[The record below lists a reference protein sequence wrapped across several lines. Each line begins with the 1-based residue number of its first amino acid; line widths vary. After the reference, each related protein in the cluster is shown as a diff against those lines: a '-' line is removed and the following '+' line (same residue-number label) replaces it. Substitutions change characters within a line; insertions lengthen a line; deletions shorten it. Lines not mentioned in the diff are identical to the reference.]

1 MQHKT
6 VLSITILAL
15 LISAGI
21 VRAQTLAPSD
31 VLPVDPQVTTGT
43 LDNGMR
49 YYIRHNAQPEK
60 RVSVRL
66 AVKAGSILESDNQQ
80 GLAHLVEHMAFN
92 GTKKYP
98 KNELVSFLETNG
110 IRFGAHLNAYTSFDE
125 TVYMLELPTDKGD
138 VLHKGIE
145 ILSEWAHNVT
155 FDSVEIDK
163 ERGVVGEEWRLG
175 LGANQRIE
183 AKELPVLL
191 KGSQYAE
198 RITIGQKAVIDTA
211 HYETLRSFYRDWY
224 RPDLMAI
231 VIVGDVDSK
240 QMLEEVKSLF
250 GPIQNPISER
260 TRTKFDVPAHS
271 EPYVSVATDKEL
283 QFARFE
289 LEHLTPDVVT
299 KTVGDYRHTLEQILA
314 DQMFNARMSEIEQT
328 TKPSFVAAY
337 SNESGGL
344 GSTHAYDVDVT
355 LKPDSLVAGIR
366 ALLREVYRVR
376 EFGFN
381 ASELERAKKGLLT
394 GFENQYNERE
404 KTNSGVLVNEY
415 VRNFLHNEPIPGISY
430 EYELAK
436 QFVPGIT
443 LDEVNMHAQQ
453 RLEQGSVNMSLAAPA
468 AAKTD
473 VPNAQEILDLDS
485 KVKREKLARFVD
497 KTTNE
502 ALMAV
507 LPKPGKIVAE
517 KKLKAIG
524 ATEWKLSNGATVIV
538 KPTNFKAD
546 EVLFTG
552 QAPGG
557 LSLAHEPA
565 LSSAQFATTIIDES
579 GVGKFD
585 GVTLTKLLTGRT
597 VRVGTAISGLGQSIR
612 GSSNAK
618 ELETMFQLAYLKFT
632 APRLDTNSEQNVLT
646 KIRSFLQNRDLNPN
660 TAFQDT
666 LNAIMTQ
673 YNPRRKPVTVQTLS
687 EIDPNSSLQFY
698 KDRFNDAGVFQFFLV
713 GNFDT
718 TKMRHYVE
726 TYLASLPSSK
736 THESWRDEHVSPPTG
751 IIEQKVYKGVE
762 PKSSVNI
769 TITGPFDWSLQNRF
783 NLQELAEVLS
793 IKLREDLREDKSGVY
808 GIGVSANPG
817 RYPTPRYSVTV
828 RFGCDPARVDE
839 LVNEVQKQLDVATVT
854 AFDTTYIHKVQ
865 EIQRNELETQFKEN
879 NFWMGVFNTYHD
891 FGEDPQQVMQR
902 RAMIDALTPA
912 AIQASAKKYL
922 GRQNMVTVELFPE
935 KKS

>member
-1 MQHKT
+1 
-6 VLSITILAL
+6 
-15 LISAGI
+15 
-21 VRAQTLAPSD
+21 
-31 VLPVDPQVTTGT
+31 
-43 LDNGMR
+43 
-49 YYIRHNAQPEK
+49 
-60 RVSVRL
+60 
-66 AVKAGSILESDNQQ
+66 
-80 GLAHLVEHMAFN
+80 
-92 GTKKYP
+92 
-98 KNELVSFLETNG
+98 
-110 IRFGAHLNAYTSFDE
+110 
-125 TVYMLELPTDKGD
+125 
-138 VLHKGIE
+138 
-145 ILSEWAHNVT
+145 
-155 FDSVEIDK
+155 
-163 ERGVVGEEWRLG
+163 
-175 LGANQRIE
+175 
-183 AKELPVLL
+183 
-191 KGSQYAE
+191 
-198 RITIGQKAVIDTA
+198 
-211 HYETLRSFYRDWY
+211 
-224 RPDLMAI
+224 
-231 VIVGDVDSK
+231 
-240 QMLEEVKSLF
+240 
-250 GPIQNPISER
+250 
-260 TRTKFDVPAHS
+260 
-271 EPYVSVATDKEL
+271 
-283 QFARFE
+283 
-289 LEHLTPDVVT
+289 
-299 KTVGDYRHTLEQILA
+299 
-314 DQMFNARMSEIEQT
+314 
-328 TKPSFVAAY
+328 
-337 SNESGGL
+337 
-344 GSTHAYDVDVT
+344 
-355 LKPDSLVAGIR
+355 
-366 ALLREVYRVR
+366 
-376 EFGFN
+376 
-381 ASELERAKKGLLT
+381 
-394 GFENQYNERE
+394 
-404 KTNSGVLVNEY
+404 
-415 VRNFLHNEPIPGISY
+415 
-430 EYELAK
+430 
-436 QFVPGIT
+436 
-443 LDEVNMHAQQ
+443 
-453 RLEQGSVNMSLAAPA
+453 
-468 AAKTD
+468 
-473 VPNAQEILDLDS
+473 
-485 KVKREKLARFVD
+485 
-497 KTTNE
+497 
-502 ALMAV
+502 
-507 LPKPGKIVAE
+507 
-517 KKLKAIG
+517 
-524 ATEWKLSNGATVIV
+524 
-538 KPTNFKAD
+538 
-546 EVLFTG
+546 
-552 QAPGG
+552 
-557 LSLAHEPA
+557 
-565 LSSAQFATTIIDES
+565 
-579 GVGKFD
+579 
-585 GVTLTKLLTGRT
+585 
-597 VRVGTAISGLGQSIR
+597 VGTAISGLGQSIR